1 MTFDK
6 TNLKVGTV
14 FYGVEETNNVLLRK
28 KIHKVIDGEDW
39 FKYSAPLRSYYLKE
53 YRILG
58 IMQKSLD
65 GLWDINEF
73 FQLETEYNIQVT
85 TPTAVISYTTPLDP
99 DDGVKFFLDKDE
111 ALEYIKTLEHE
122 ASELDKK

>member
-1 MTFDK
+1 MTIDTK
-6 TNLKVGTV
+6 NLKVGTV

-39 FKYSAPLRSYYLKE
+39 FKYTAPLRSYYLKE
-53 YRILG
+53 YQILG
-58 IMQKSLD
+58 ITQKSLD

-73 FQLETEYNIQVT
+73 FQLETEYYVQVT
-85 TPTAVISYTTPLDP
+85 TPTGGSSYITPLDP
-99 DDGVKFFLDKDE
+99 DDGVKFFIDKDE